1 MKIIIVGCGKLGSSL
16 ALELEKEGHEI
27 TVISD
32 DPGQFAHLGTDFS
45 GRKIEG
51 YGIDRDTLEDAGIN
65 RVDGIIACTES
76 DEKNAVVA
84 RIARSYYHVPKVI
97 SRLFDSRKASIYNA
111 LGIQVIASTNWAI
124 ARTKEILTASGLETV
139 LSIGNGPI
147 EIVRAEVPELL
158 IGRSVIDVTRMGEI
172 RVAAI
177 SRGNKSMFPVHGTVF
192 EKNDII
198 YFAVISQSMETL
210 RHILG
215 L

>member
-1 MKIIIVGCGKLGSSL
+1 MKIIIVGCGKLGSTL
-16 ALELEKEGHEI
+16 ALELERDGNEI
-27 TVISD
+27 TVIND
-32 DPGQFAHLGTDFS
+32 DPRQFVHLGAGFG

-51 YGIDRDTLEDAGIN
+51 YGIDKDTLEEAGIA
-65 RVDGIIACTES
+65 RADGIIACTES

-84 RIARSYYHVPKVI
+84 RIARTYYHVPKVI
-97 SRLFDSRKASIYNA
+97 SRLFDSRKAAIYNA
-111 LGIQVIASTNWAI
+111 LGVQVIASTNWAI
-124 ARTKEILTASGLETV
+124 ARTKEILTASSLETV

-147 EIVRAEVPELL
+147 EIVRVEVPELL
-158 IGRSVIDVTRMGEI
+158 VGRSVMDVIKMGEI

-177 SRGNKSMFPVHGTVF
+177 SRGNQSMFPLHGTVF
-192 EKNDII
+192 EKHDII